1 MTDES
6 GVGEVSDFFPDVQPR
21 NWLNKQKLTQ
31 KCRQICWFLLKWFQ
45 NLALE
50 ILCIIAVLVIVS
62 KDRIKLNEL

>member
-1 MTDES
+1 MKAGWERYQIFS
-6 GVGEVSDFFPDVQPR
+6 LMFSQEIA
-21 NWLNKQKLTQ
+21 QKLTR